1 MNIAVLGTG
10 NVGKA
15 LAGALAAAGH
25 VVTMGSRTAD
35 NEAALAWTTD
45 NGVLL
50 ATFADAASASDLVIN
65 ATGGGVSLA
74 VLNSVGEQA
83 LAALPTG
90 EPRLPC
96 STRRPS
102 MIPSRFARAI

>member
-15 LAGALAAAGH
+15 LSGALAAAGH

-35 NEAALAWTTD
+35 NEAALAWTAD

-50 ATFADAASASDLVIN
+50 ATMSRPDCGGSGIVHPDSVAADGTWIAPIGTNASAAIN
-65 ATGGGVSLA
+65 DPTATVAG
-74 VLNSVGEQA
+74 
-83 LAALPTG
+83 
-90 EPRLPC
+90 PC
-96 STRRPS
+96 SAP
-102 MIPSRFARAI
+102 ARCPVRI